1 MALADSEI
9 RAYRVIYSPVCK
21 IGTGEGVGTSLYPL
35 EKFINNSSFD
45 KSFRSCKRH
54 AMES

>member
-9 RAYRVIYSPVCK
+9 RAYRVIYSPICK

-35 EKFINNSSFD
+35 EKLINNSSFD
-45 KSFRSCKRH
+45 KSFWSCKRH